1 MENKDLTNFLL
12 IEVRDDIK
20 AIKSDVESIKILD
33 AAQNAHLEAHMART
47 QANEDRIHRLED
59 FKWYFA
65 GIAVIMSVVVE
76 LFRRF
81 I

>member
-1 MENKDLTNFLL
+1 MTDKDLNNTLL
-12 IEVRDDIK
+12 LELRDDVK
-20 AIKSDVESIKILD
+20 AIRQDVNDIKVLD
-33 AAQNAHLEAHMART
+33 ATQNAHLEAHMART
-47 QANEDRIHRLED
+47 KANEDRIQRLED

-65 GIAVIMSVVVE
+65 GIAVIMSAIVE

>member
-1 MENKDLTNFLL
+1 MDKNQNQLL
-12 IEVRDDIK
+12 LLELRDDVK
-20 AIKSDVESIKILD
+20 AIRNDVNEIKILD

-47 QANEDRIHRLED
+47 KANEERIQRLED

-65 GIAVIMSVVVE
+65 GIAVIMSAIVE

>member
-1 MENKDLTNFLL
+1 MDKTEKQLL
-12 IEVRDDIK
+12 EEVRADL
-20 AIKSDVESIKILD
+20 KSMNHHMVDVKITL
-33 AAQNAHLEAHMART
+33 AKQHISLEHHISRT
-47 QANEDRIHRLED
+47 EASEKRIQRLED

-65 GIAVIMSVVVE
+65 GIAVIMSVTVE